1 MGFKKSLNSEDIMS
15 QIQSTAIE
23 IRSPYNDGFVSLA
36 LKQDLYKLQ
45 FFLDDVIKN
54 LPEFTEEA
62 EFLDELSKIKIYRIL
77 KK

>member
-1 MGFKKSLNSEDIMS
+1 MGFKKSLNSEDIIS
-15 QIQSTAIE
+15 QIQSTASE
-23 IRSPYNDGFVSLA
+23 IRSPYNDGFVSWA

-54 LPEFTEEA
+54 LPEFPEEA

>member
-1 MGFKKSLNSEDIMS
+1 
-15 QIQSTAIE
+15 
-23 IRSPYNDGFVSLA
+23 VSWA

-54 LPEFTEEA
+54 LPEFPEEA